1 MATLNQT
8 TGTLADL
15 LKLMQ
20 DGSPVRRVAELATR
34 DSDLI
39 NRLPWV
45 AANGDDGH
53 MVAYQSALPRPTW
66 VAHNQGVKPVK
77 GTTDTYVETFGRAEQ
92 RFAIPKSL
100 TERNGGAFLK
110 SQQVRMA
117 VLGMQQDITEKSIYS
132 SSLTNPEQFH
142 GLIPRLNSLSGPWQK
157 QIVNHNAAASG
168 NDQASILLIKPG
180 EDAVHFI
187 YPPNTPAGI
196 SYTKLNDDYED
207 DGSGTGAKV
216 LCERGHFVWRVG
228 LAIEDARCFVRI
240 GNIDQSALSLTSTSI
255 VDAMI
260 DALEKFPGSL
270 LQGSF
275 FLMPR
280 TVRAQL
286 RKQKNYKNVPIT
298 VDEVEG
304 KKQVMFDEIPIL
316 VDDCMLL
323 TESPIG
329 A

>member
-8 TGTLADL
+8 TGTLSDL

-34 DSDLI
+34 ESDLLQK
-39 NRLPWV
+39 LPWV
-45 AANGDDGH
+45 SANGDDGH
-53 MVAYQSALPRPTW
+53 LVAYQSALPRPTW

-77 GTTDTYVETFGRAEQ
+77 GTTDNYIETFGRAEQ
-92 RFAIPKSL
+92 RFAIPKSI

-117 VLGMQQDITEKSIYS
+117 VLGMQQDITEKTIYS

-157 QIVNHNAAASG
+157 QIVNHNAAAAG
-168 NDQASILLIKPG
+168 ADQASILLIKPG

-196 SYTKLNDDYED
+196 GYTKLDDDYED
-207 DGSGTGAKV
+207 DGSGGKV

-228 LAIEDARCFVRI
+228 LAVEDARCLVRI
-240 GNIDQSALSLTSTSI
+240 GNIDQSAISMSSTSI
-255 VDAMI
+255 IDAMI
-260 DALEKFPGSL
+260 DALEKFPGNTL
-270 LQGSF
+270 NGAF

-286 RKQKNYKNVPIT
+286 RKQKVSKNSPIT
-298 VDEVEG
+298 VETIEG
-304 KKQVMFDEIPIL
+304 KRQVMFDEIPIF
-316 VDDCMLL
+316 VDDMMLL
-323 TESPIG
+323 TESTIG